1 MAKILVA
8 EDDRM
13 LMKSI
18 AFKLEK
24 EGYEVITAS
33 DGRQAVELVEKENP
47 NLVVSDIMM
56 PYLNGL
62 EVIPYVKANS
72 ENTAII
78 MLTSIGLE
86 DTVVKA
92 FELGAD
98 DFMTKPFN
106 LGELLIRIRRLLTMV
121 GCEA

>member
-1 MAKILVA
+1 MAKILIA

-13 LMKSI
+13 LLRSV

-24 EGYEVITAS
+24 EGYQVAMAS
-33 DGRQAVELVEKENP
+33 NGRQAVEMLESENP
-47 NLVVSDIMM
+47 DLVVSDIMM

-62 EVIPYVKANS
+62 EVIPYVKAHS
-72 ENTAII
+72 ESTAVI

-106 LGELLIRIRRLLTMV
+106 LGELLIRIRRQLTMV
-121 GCEA
+121 GCEV

>member
-1 MAKILVA
+1 MAKILIA

-13 LMKSI
+13 LLKSI

-24 EGYEVITAS
+24 EGYDVVTAS
-33 DGRQAVELVEKENP
+33 DGRQAVELLEQESP
-47 NLVVSDIMM
+47 DLVVSDIMM

-62 EVIPYVKANS
+62 EVIPYVKAHS
-72 ENTAII
+72 ENIAMI
-78 MLTSIGLE
+78 MLTSIGFE

-98 DFMTKPFN
+98 DFMTNPFN
-106 LGELLIRIRRLLTMV
+106 LGELLIRIRRQLITV
-121 GCEA
+121 GCEV